1 MSDIYS
7 ADGPEPQGPTSTT
20 PEGADGR
27 RPAEVAKEKL
37 NQAGEVLKGEARS
50 FAEDARSQA
59 TERAET
65 AKTQVGS
72 TIHTFA
78 DAIRKA
84 GEDLG
89 ENDQTFAA
97 RLVREAADGL
107 EGFSRALSEKR
118 PEEMLD
124 AVRDFGRRNPAAFV
138 AGSVLAGL
146 AVGRFFRASERN
158 LERDYAS
165 SFQDAEVAE
174 GNNMIAAPE
183 ANEPMEVD
191 FGDEEPL
198 NLAAGAPD
206 VLGDD
211 IVDQQAA
218 AEASPAALGEGGELM
233 EELGGERRGP
243 DIESVHGAGRRA
255 GDIERGV

>member
-7 ADGPEPQGPTSTT
+7 AAGPEPQGPTSAT

-37 NQAGEVLKGEARS
+37 NQAGDVLKGEARS
-50 FAEDARSQA
+50 FAEGARSQA

-89 ENDQTFAA
+89 EHDQTFAA

-118 PEEMLD
+118 PEQMLD

-138 AGSVLAGL
+138 ASALPSATWS
-146 AVGRFFRASERN
+146 ATTPRRFRAPRW
-158 LERDYAS
+158 RTGTA
-165 SFQDAEVAE
+165 
-174 GNNMIAAPE
+174 
-183 ANEPMEVD
+183 
-191 FGDEEPL
+191 
-198 NLAAGAPD
+198 
-206 VLGDD
+206 
-211 IVDQQAA
+211 
-218 AEASPAALGEGGELM
+218 
-233 EELGGERRGP
+233 
-243 DIESVHGAGRRA
+243 
-255 GDIERGV
+255 